1 LFEKKINCFF
11 FFALNFSKKKHKIK
25 MSCPNPACEQYR
37 IQHRNITEKSIRL
50 ENELRALQRSQDAH
64 MDAVQARQSTALYRD
79 AATGDMGLMMQ
90 NGEVMTREK
99 VKYSLD
105 LFGV

>member
-1 LFEKKINCFF
+1 
-11 FFALNFSKKKHKIK
+11 
-25 MSCPNPACEQYR
+25 
-37 IQHRNITEKSIRL
+37 
-50 ENELRALQRSQDAH
+50 

-105 LFGV
+105 LFRV

>member
-1 LFEKKINCFF
+1 
-11 FFALNFSKKKHKIK
+11 

-79 AATGDMGLMMQ
+79 AATGDMGLMMP

-99 VKYSLD
+99 VKHSLD
-105 LFGV
+105 LFRV